1 MAVTATRERLIE
13 SLAAGFGDAIAAL
26 AGNGASP
33 LPASSGNAEAAW
45 TADVRVS
52 GALEGRVTLG
62 FSDDDLRRICAL
74 ILALPTTEI
83 SDEAALDTFREMCG
97 QAISSVGGRE
107 ESRGVR
113 LALDRAGKP
122 DPSGLEA
129 EQVFAFRLPE
139 DFTAHLLMRAEVSA
153 PEADAAALAGGEGS
167 SADGVATRNLDV
179 LLDIELPLTVR
190 FGRTELALQTLVRL
204 GPGSVIDLH
213 RSADEP
219 VDVLVSGKVIARGE
233 VVVVDGSYG
242 VRVTEIVSAVER
254 LRTMGV

>member
-33 LPASSGNAEAAW
+33 LPASSNGAQAAW
-45 TADVRVS
+45 TAEVRVS

-62 FSDDDLRRICAL
+62 FGDDDLRRICAL

-83 SDEAALDTFREMCG
+83 SDEAALDTFKEMCG

-113 LALDRAGKP
+113 LAIDRVGKP
-122 DPSGLEA
+122 DAAGLEP

-139 DFTAHLLMRAEVSA
+139 EFTPQLLVRAEVTS
-153 PEADAAALAGGEGS
+153 PPSDAAALGS
-167 SADGVATRNLDV
+167 SEDDGTDAAATRNLDV

-190 FGRTELALQTLVRL
+190 FGRTELALHTLVRL

-242 VRVTEIVSAVER
+242 VRVTEIVSTAER
-254 LRTMGV
+254 LRTMAV

>member
-33 LPASSGNAEAAW
+33 LPASVADVESGW
-45 TADVRVS
+45 TAEVRVS

-62 FSDDDLRRICAL
+62 FSDADLRRICAL

-83 SDEAALDTFREMCG
+83 SDEAALDTFKEMCG

-113 LALDRAGKP
+113 LALDRAGRP
-122 DPSGLEA
+122 DPPGLA
-129 EQVFAFRLPE
+129 PEQVFAFRLPE
-139 DFTAHLLMRAEVSA
+139 DFTAHLLVRAEVSA
-153 PEADAAALAGGEGS
+153 PAADAAGLDHGEPGDS
-167 SADGVATRNLDV
+167 EAAATRNLDV

-254 LRTMGV
+254 LRTMSA

>member
-13 SLAAGFGDAIAAL
+13 SLAAGFGEAIAAL

-33 LPASSGNAEAAW
+33 LPAPSGAAEAAW

-74 ILALPTTEI
+74 ILALPATDV
-83 SDEAALDTFREMCG
+83 SDEAALDTFKEMCG

-113 LALDRAGKP
+113 LAIDRVGRP
-122 DPSGLEA
+122 DPGGLEP

-139 DFTAHLLMRAEVSA
+139 DFTPHLLVRAEVTA
-153 PEADAAALAGGEGS
+153 PPDDAAGLAGAHGGV
-167 SADGVATRNLDV
+167 ADPAATRNLDV
-179 LLDIELPLTVR
+179 LLDIELPITVR

-242 VRVTEIVSAVER
+242 VRVTEIVSAAER
-254 LRTMGV
+254 LRTMSV